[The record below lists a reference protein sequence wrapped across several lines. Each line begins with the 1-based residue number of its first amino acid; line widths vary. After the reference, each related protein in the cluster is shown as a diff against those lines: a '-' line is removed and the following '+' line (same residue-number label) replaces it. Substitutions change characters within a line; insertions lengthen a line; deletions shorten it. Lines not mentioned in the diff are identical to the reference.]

1 MSYFIKRN
9 TIIFGLFFSN
19 TNLYYT
25 LFFYYTCIFTFFLFI
40 LNVAGAIFH
49 VNATVIEGDEGMD
62 HPRID
67 LVENLINEQVIHEED
82 DEIVEHQYLKG
93 IANASRLYTY
103 W

>member
-1 MSYFIKRN
+1 MDS
-9 TIIFGLFFSN
+9 FFFL
-19 TNLYYT
+19 TQIYYT
-25 LFFYYTCIFTFFLFI
+25 LFYYTCIFHFFFFVLY
-40 LNVAGAIFH
+40 VVGAIFH
-49 VNATVIEGDEGMD
+49 VDATVIEGNEGMD

-67 LVENLINEQVIHEED
+67 LVEFLINEEVINEED